1 MAATIKAKSIN
12 TKWSN
17 AGLQVSSLWSDRVF
31 HDVDRTT
38 SDVTI
43 SVYLVNHC
51 VGSLQRRI
59 QVECTD
65 TRVSHQWRYV
75 SSTCIVCCN
84 VATKKREAYYWKFEV
99 ISFVVQVAC
108 QSGFIIDVRVEVQ
121 LWSRFTNT
129 CGILKYLHNWKNMTL
144 KIAKLSILLIDS
156 MSSL

>member
-17 AGLQVSSLWSDRVF
+17 AGLQVSSLSSDRVF
-31 HDVDRTT
+31 HDVDHIT

-43 SVYLVNHC
+43 SVYLVNPC

-65 TRVSHQWRYV
+65 TGVSYQWRYV
-75 SSTCIVCCN
+75 NSTCIFCCN
-84 VATKKREAYYWKFEV
+84 VATRKREAYYWKFEV
-99 ISFVVQVAC
+99 ISFVIQVAY
-108 QSGFIIDVRVEVQ
+108 QSGFIINFHVKVQ
-121 LWSRFTNT
+121 LWSRLRNT
-129 CGILKYLHNWKNMTL
+129 CGILKYKHNWKNMTL
-144 KIAKLSILLIDS
+144 KIAKVNILLIDS

>member
-31 HDVDRTT
+31 HDVDHIT

-43 SVYLVNHC
+43 SVYLVNPC

-65 TRVSHQWRYV
+65 TGVSYQWRYV
-75 SSTCIVCCN
+75 NSTCIFCCN

-99 ISFVVQVAC
+99 ISFVIQVAY
-108 QSGFIIDVRVEVQ
+108 QSRFIINFRVKVQ
-121 LWSRFTNT
+121 LWSRLTNT
-129 CGILKYLHNWKNMTL
+129 CGILKYKYNWKNMTL
-144 KIAKLSILLIDS
+144 KIAKLNILLIDS